1 MNTIA
6 SPLAQLEAAAGA
18 GKLSAAAAANI
29 RTWLVQ
35 PYLRDYAP
43 QVAEHLAA
51 EKWAELEE
59 AFWTTVP
66 FGTGGRRGRMYPI
79 GCNAINDRTIGETAQ
94 GLADY
99 VKEQAAAGER
109 VRRGACGAVP
119 AGCRCCAVAY
129 DTRHR
134 SRQFAELCSEIMAAA
149 GFTVYFLDGYR
160 STPELSFAVRHK
172 GCDCGVMITASHNP
186 PSDNAVKVYGPS
198 GGQYVPPHD
207 AASIHRMEQVTFVRR
222 TPFAEARAA
231 GKVVYCQ
238 EEVDAAFIKAVLAQS
253 LPGPR
258 ELKILYSP
266 LHGVGA
272 SAVYPVLREAGF
284 REVEI
289 FGPHAAPDGD
299 FPNVPKHVANPEN
312 PAVFDTM
319 IDRARESGAE
329 LILATDPD
337 CDRLGCAERRRLDR
351 GAPWAT
357 LTGNQLGSLLTDF
370 LLSARQAAGT
380 LTPEHYIV
388 KTLVTTE
395 LMRRIA
401 DRYGVADGRQPARG
415 VQVDRGRDRRP
426 RAGAVRLRR
435 GGVVWVPGRQSRPR
449 QGRRGGLA
457 ADGRVG
463 RPAEVGRQDALP
475 AARRIVPRTRLFH
488 RGADQRADAGREGD
502 GGDAGVDGPAPRR
515 PARLPGRAQG
525 GAGPRLSQRPAERT
539 VSRNRRLRWACEPL
553 RPQGDM
559 VILDLE
565 AAGNYLAVRPSGT
578 EPKVKIYLFA
588 YDPPAGTAAKPWSAA
603 ELEPRPPRRNASGRS
618 AAIFARFRG
627 RETVACK
634 AATSGRG
641 VPGRATARNDGLP
654 KPLPRRGPVPLRH

>member
-1 MNTIA
+1 MSTIT

-35 PYLRDYAP
+35 PYLRDYAS

-59 AFWTTVP
+59 AFWTTIP

-99 VKEQAAAGER
+99 VKQQAAADP
-109 VRRGACGAVP
+109 RRA
-119 AGCRCCAVAY
+119 AGRPLCCAVAY

-172 GCDCGVMITASHNP
+172 GCDCGLMITASHNP

-207 AASIHRMEQVTFVRR
+207 AASIRQMERVTFVRR
-222 TPFAEARAA
+222 TPFAEALAA
-231 GKVVYCQ
+231 GKVLYCQ

-272 SAVYPVLREAGF
+272 SAVYPVLDEAGF
-284 REVEI
+284 RQLEI

-299 FPNVPKHVANPEN
+299 FPNIPKHVANPEN

-319 IDRARESGAE
+319 IDHAQQSGAE

-351 GAPWAT
+351 GSPWVT
-357 LTGNQLGSLLTDF
+357 LSGNQLGSLLADF

-401 DRYGVADGRQPARG
+401 DRYGVETAGNLHVGFKWIGAEIDARG
-415 VQVDRGRDRRP
+415 PERFIFGAEESYGFLAGGHVRDKDAAVAALLTAELAAKRKSEGKTLSERLDELFLQYGCFTERQINVQMPGQQGMEEMRALMGRL
-426 RAGAVRLRR
+426 RAQPPASLGGLRVVRLRDYLS
-435 GGVVWVPGRQSRPR
+435 GQQKTVPG
-449 QGRRGGLA
+449 
-457 ADGRVG
+457 
-463 RPAEVGRQDALP
+463 
-475 AARRIVPRTRLFH
+475 
-488 RGADQRADAGREGD
+488 
-502 GGDAGVDGPAPRR
+502 
-515 PARLPGRAQG
+515 
-525 GAGPRLSQRPAERT
+525 T
-539 VSRNRRLRWACEPL
+539 VSPL
-553 RPQGDM
+553 DAPQGDL

-565 AAGNYLAVRPSGT
+565 AAGNYLAIRPSGT

-588 YDPPAGTAAKPWSAA
+588 YDPPVGTAAKPWSAA
-603 ELEPRPPRRNASGRS
+603 DLES
-618 AAIFARFRG
+618 
-627 RETVACK
+627 TK
-634 AATSGRG
+634 AAQAERLRAIGDDFRAFSG
-641 VPGRATARNDGLP
+641 TY
-654 KPLPRRGPVPLRH
+654 